1 MVALTSS
8 LFVMLVAFYNLSM
21 DKLSKEQI
29 LMNKAN
35 HIIDKHMPDYAKRF
49 FNFKKQSFKVG
60 SYYAYALELKE
71 FFDYLGTTSYD
82 IKKMNISELGKIT
95 PEVIEEYVEFLR
107 SSTVKGKAKISSD
120 QTLKRK

>member
-35 HIIDKHMPDYAKRF
+35 HIIDKHMPDYAK
-49 FNFKKQSFKVG
+49 NSFDDVPDSYKEGFIIPEELRQKVE
-60 SYYAYALELKE
+60 A
-71 FFDYLGTTSYD
+71 
-82 IKKMNISELGKIT
+82 
-95 PEVIEEYVEFLR
+95 EVLI
-107 SSTVKGKAKISSD
+107 
-120 QTLKRK
+120 